1 MHIVSPVIR
10 TALTLAMLTLAAVLV
25 VIIWQI
31 YMISPWTRDGRV
43 GAEVVQI
50 APEVSGTISDV
61 PVVDNQFVHRG
72 DILYTIDPE
81 RFRLAL
87 GNAQANVDA
96 KREDMALRASSAERR
111 TRLGTGVVSAETI
124 EQTSGQVAIAQADYT
139 QAMAELS
146 LAKLNLE
153 KATIRS
159 PVDGYLTNLR
169 LRPGD
174 YAAAGTTKV
183 AVLDAKSFWITGYFE
198 ETQIAQVHAG
208 DDTTIRLMGFDLPI
222 KGHVESLGHGI
233 ADANDSPDHLGLPT
247 VSPVFTWVRL
257 AQRIPVRIRI
267 DTVPDG
273 VQLAAGMTC
282 SIAVGTAEGSGSAK
296 GMLISWLRAI
306 L

>member
-233 ADANDSPDHLGLPT
+233 ADANDSPDHLAADSQPGLHLGALGTAHSRPY
-247 VSPVFTWVRL
+247 SHRHG
-257 AQRIPVRIRI
+257 
-267 DTVPDG
+267 PDG